1 MDGGRLSECL
11 QIAAEELGFS
21 ELTPEQA
28 VVVENFVRGR
38 DVFVSLPTG
47 SGKSLCYGV
56 LPVLFDR
63 LQRSDRRAI
72 VVVVSPLISLMKDQT
87 NSFSARGLSVVF
99 NNIRILRSIPR
110 ACVLIT
116 SLQTRTIFDMA
127 SCQTLFHRRRKYT
140 GRGNETNLCVC
151 VTSLV
156 CVCVTSLVC
165 ECVTSLV
172 CVSLALSVCH

>member
-1 MDGGRLSECL
+1 M
-11 QIAAEELGFS
+11 AAEELGFS

-87 NSFSARGLSVVF
+87 F
-99 NNIRILRSIPR
+99 N
-110 ACVLIT
+110 
-116 SLQTRTIFDMA
+116 D
-127 SCQTLFHRRRKYT
+127 H
-140 GRGNETNLCVC
+140 E
-151 VTSLV
+151 
-156 CVCVTSLVC
+156 
-165 ECVTSLV
+165 
-172 CVSLALSVCH
+172 

>member
-1 MDGGRLSECL
+1 MSSTRKATCPVLSLRSSPQELVTSLLQESGKRNFTRKMDGGRLGECL
-11 QIAAEELGFS
+11 QMAAEELGFS

-87 NSFSARGLSVVF
+87 NSFSARGL
-99 NNIRILRSIPR
+99 
-110 ACVLIT
+110 T
-116 SLQTRTIFDMA
+116 TRVTI
-127 SCQTLFHRRRKYT
+127 
-140 GRGNETNLCVC
+140 
-151 VTSLV
+151 
-156 CVCVTSLVC
+156 
-165 ECVTSLV
+165 
-172 CVSLALSVCH
+172 

>member
-1 MDGGRLSECL
+1 M
-11 QIAAEELGFS
+11 
-21 ELTPEQA
+21 
-28 VVVENFVRGR
+28 
-38 DVFVSLPTG
+38 FVSLPTG

-87 NSFSARGLSVVF
+87 NSFSARGLLILTSQQLSTPCNDNAF
-99 NNIRILRSIPR
+99 PNHARYHLTTMNNIRILRSIPR
-110 ACVLIT
+110 AFVLIT

-140 GRGNETNLCVC
+140 GRGNET
-151 VTSLV
+151 T
-156 CVCVTSLVC
+156 
-165 ECVTSLV
+165 
-172 CVSLALSVCH
+172 

>member
-1 MDGGRLSECL
+1 MRFKRNFTRKMDGGRLSECL
-11 QIAAEELGFS
+11 QMAAEELGFS

-56 LPVLFDR
+56 LPVLFDQ

-87 NSFSARGLSVVF
+87 NSFSARGQYTDIEVDTTRVRIDYIIANK
-99 NNIRILRSIPR
+99 NNS
-110 ACVLIT
+110 
-116 SLQTRTIFDMA
+116 
-127 SCQTLFHRRRKYT
+127 
-140 GRGNETNLCVC
+140 
-151 VTSLV
+151 
-156 CVCVTSLVC
+156 
-165 ECVTSLV
+165 
-172 CVSLALSVCH
+172 

>member
-1 MDGGRLSECL
+1 M
-11 QIAAEELGFS
+11 AAEELGVS

-72 VVVVSPLISLMKDQT
+72 VVVVSPLI
-87 NSFSARGLSVVF
+87 ARLATTM
-99 NNIRILRSIPR
+99 LH
-110 ACVLIT
+110 
-116 SLQTRTIFDMA
+116 M
-127 SCQTLFHRRRKYT
+127 
-140 GRGNETNLCVC
+140 
-151 VTSLV
+151 
-156 CVCVTSLVC
+156 
-165 ECVTSLV
+165 
-172 CVSLALSVCH
+172 VSLTTRVTTNFI